1 MRVLMLGRIGFVI
14 DDPARLAP
22 IFAKLNSVIRPLLKS
37 PLHYVGGKTG
47 NEYTFATGYFPW
59 DDGDILVSSTAN
71 WARSLG
77 SARKIQVLARRRWFT
92 AAPAVI
98 KEN

>member
-37 PLHYVGGKTG
+37 PLHYVGGK
-47 NEYTFATGYFPW
+47 
-59 DDGDILVSSTAN
+59 D
-71 WARSLG
+71 
-77 SARKIQVLARRRWFT
+77 RKRVHLRDWLLS
-92 AAPAVI
+92 VG
-98 KEN
+98 